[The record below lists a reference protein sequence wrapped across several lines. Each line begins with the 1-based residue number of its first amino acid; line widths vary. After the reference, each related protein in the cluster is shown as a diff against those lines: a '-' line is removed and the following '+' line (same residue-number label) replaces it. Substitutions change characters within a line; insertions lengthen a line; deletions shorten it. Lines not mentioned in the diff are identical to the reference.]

1 MLADKFV
8 SGYYA
13 YDYPITVEQLREMGL
28 KVSTDVPPEV
38 YELMALYPQARAN
51 RPGIEYLPYPMV
63 PRPITREARS
73 EVLFP

>member
-51 RPGIEYLPYPMV
+51 RPESSIYIPMV